1 MADTSF
7 LRFFRQAAPYIH
19 AHRNRTMVIAFN
31 GDINLPLDRLGADC
45 AQVLPNKATP
55 LVLCCLSG
63 ARSGMAA
70 QWLRQQGYQQV
81 ANGGSVGSV
90 ALQLQR
96 PIRRG

>member
-1 MADTSF
+1 MATNWVDYVPG
-7 LRFFRQAAPYIH
+7 QGYAAMPW
-19 AHRNRTMVIAFN
+19 A
-31 GDINLPLDRLGADC
+31 GDIFSPWRDP
-45 AQVLPNKATP
+45 VL
-55 LVLCCLSG
+55 
-63 ARSGMAA
+63 

>member
-1 MADTSF
+1 METTT
-7 LRFFRQAAPYIH
+7 LPPPAAPLVVDVRSPGEFEAGH
-19 AHRNRTMVIAFN
+19 VDGA
-31 GDINLPLDRLGADC
+31 INLPLDRPGADC
-45 AQVLPNKATP
+45 AQGLPHKATP

>member
-1 MADTSF
+1 METTT
-7 LRFFRQAAPYIH
+7 LPPPAAPLVVDVRSPGEFEAGH
-19 AHRNRTMVIAFN
+19 V
-31 GDINLPLDRLGADC
+31 DDC

>member
-1 MADTSF
+1 MEPTTFPQPATPLVVDVRSPGEF
-7 LRFFRQAAPYIH
+7 AAGH
-19 AHRNRTMVIAFN
+19 VDGA
-31 GDINLPLDRLGADC
+31 INLPLDRLGADC
-45 AQVLPNKATP
+45 AQALPNKATP

>member
-1 MADTSF
+1 
-7 LRFFRQAAPYIH
+7 
-19 AHRNRTMVIAFN
+19 
-31 GDINLPLDRLGADC
+31 
-45 AQVLPNKATP
+45 
-55 LVLCCLSG
+55 
-63 ARSGMAA
+63 MAA